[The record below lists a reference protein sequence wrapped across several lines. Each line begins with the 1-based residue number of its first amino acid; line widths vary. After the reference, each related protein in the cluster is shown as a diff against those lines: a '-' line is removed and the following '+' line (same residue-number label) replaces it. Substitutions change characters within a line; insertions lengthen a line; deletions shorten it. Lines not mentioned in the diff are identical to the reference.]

1 MARLFT
7 ADLHLGHANVIRYCD
22 RPFADVDEMD
32 RALVAGWNAVVADD
46 DEVWVLGDLAMGPLA
61 HSLEVAAELQGRKH
75 LVIGNH
81 DRPFHGKKV
90 DEYEAAGFEL
100 HHGTVELV
108 LPGGVV
114 VHACHF
120 PYVGDSGDLD
130 RHVEDR
136 PIDDGGWLLH
146 GHVHEK
152 WRQRGRMVNVG
163 VDAWGGRPVED
174 HGHRGAGRDRARRSG
189 CRGRGANRLAG
200 AARRCRGAGACAGGG
215 DGAGWWWP

>member
-174 HGHRGAGRDRARRSG
+174 HALATLVAAGEHDLAPLRWSRSG
-189 CRGRGANRLAG
+189 SDPNRDDDGDHRPEGGRTVGIRP
-200 AARRCRGAGACAGGG
+200 R
-215 DGAGWWWP
+215 P